1 MELIYCA
8 SFDELLG
15 ILKVTEYQLS
25 QMPFPDESS
34 FLKKEKERKLKKDK
48 IRYSSEEDITTTIGD
63 ILKAKGITI

>member
-1 MELIYCA
+1 MEI

-34 FLKKEKERKLKKDK
+34 FLKKEKERKLKKIK
-48 IRYSSEEDITTTIGD
+48 
-63 ILKAKGITI
+63 